1 LIFLAIIFAGS
12 QQKIYSQKTD
22 SINNKKLAV
31 AIVGTSAAY
40 AATMIGLSEV
50 WYSQYDKQS
59 FHFFNDASEW
69 KQVDKVGHFYSTF
82 QLSSI
87 QSEMLQWSSV
97 SKRKSD
103 LYGTLSGF
111 VMISS
116 IEILDGFSA
125 GYGASATD
133 LLANALGAGLYIGQQ
148 YMWNETRIYP
158 KFSFH
163 TTEFAA
169 MRPNT
174 LGSTTAQQ
182 IIKDYNGQTYW
193 LSVDMDKFMR
203 FPKWLNLAFGYGAE
217 NMIYAQDELNQEA
230 GLTPY
235 RQFYLAIDFDL
246 TGIHSRSKFVNTL
259 IYFANMIKLPA
270 PTLEFSQQKV
280 KGYAFYF

>member
-1 LIFLAIIFAGS
+1 M
-12 QQKIYSQKTD
+12 T
-22 SINNKKLAV
+22 V
-31 AIVGTSAAY
+31 VVGTSVAY
-40 AATMIGLSEV
+40 TASIIALNEV

-87 QSEMLQWSSV
+87 QSEMLQWSGL

-103 LYGTLSGF
+103 LYGSLAGF
-111 VMISS
+111 AMISS
-116 IEILDGFSA
+116 IEIMDGFSA

-148 YMWNETRIYP
+148 YAWNESRIYP

-163 TTEFAA
+163 KTEFAKQ
-169 MRPNT
+169 RPGT
-174 LGSTTAQQ
+174 LGSSTAEQ

-193 LSVDMDKFMR
+193 LSLDMDKFIR
-203 FPKWLNLAFGYGAE
+203 FPKWLNFAIGYGAE
-217 NMIYAQDELNQEA
+217 GMIYAQDEMNVEA

-235 RQFYLAIDFDL
+235 RQFYLTIDFDV
-246 TGIHSRSKFVNTL
+246 TGIQSKSKFVNTL
-259 IYFANMIKLPA
+259 LYFVNMIKLPA

-280 KGYAFYF
+280 KAHAFYF